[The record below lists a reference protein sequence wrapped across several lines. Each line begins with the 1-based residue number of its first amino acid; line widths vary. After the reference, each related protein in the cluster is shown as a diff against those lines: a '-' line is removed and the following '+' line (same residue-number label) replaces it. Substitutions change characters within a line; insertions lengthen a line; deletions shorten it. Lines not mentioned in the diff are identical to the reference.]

1 VLISTII
8 SIAVASVPVAL
19 PLLVLQV
26 TMALGAGDMAR
37 NYHAVVTSLPALQD
51 IASMTILCSDKAGA
65 LTTARISIHGRIIL
79 MRVIVYIF

>member
-37 NYHAVVTSLPALQD
+37 NYHAVVTSLPAL
-51 IASMTILCSDKAGA
+51 
-65 LTTARISIHGRIIL
+65 
-79 MRVIVYIF
+79 